1 MSVNL
6 NEVPRVKKS
15 ILRTG
20 KIVLN
25 SVYPGDSMNS
35 HVTFLLLP
43 GDSMN
48 LRVTFLL
55 LFCVADETCSS
66 CKGYSRKTK
75 DSIFG
80 DPTKKIS
87 RLIRDN

>member
-1 MSVNL
+1 MNL

-35 HVTFLLLP
+35 
-43 GDSMN
+43 
-48 LRVTFLL
+48 RVTFLL
-55 LFCVADETCSS
+55 LFCVADETVSS
-66 CKGYSRKTK
+66 CKGYSKKTK

-80 DPTKKIS
+80 DPTKKS
-87 RLIRDN
+87 AD